1 MKTNKKMVLLV
12 LFGLFL
18 LTSWFYWF
26 QYRPIMIRQY
36 CHNHA
41 EENAKVMAPFSSEFE
56 ITRIY
61 DRSYEKCLHE
71 KGFK

>member
-1 MKTNKKMVLLV
+1 MVKNKKIVLLV
-12 LFGLFL
+12 LLGLLL

-41 EENAKVMAPFSSEFE
+41 EENAKVMVSFSEFD
-56 ITRIY
+56 IAHIY

-71 KGFK
+71 KGLY